1 MTVFNGETY
10 VVKSEKRDEFNPAL
24 HEFLIYKEGH
34 PEFFEGLLSWKLCQ
48 QEYGGISNLYI
59 EIWEFEDLAAME
71 TISAR
76 IFNDDKMKKIS
87 EGFHQLVEPT
97 TFSTHIWRPIA

>member
-1 MTVFNGETY
+1 MTVFNIETY

-24 HEFLIYKEGH
+24 HEFLNYKEEH
-34 PEFFEGLLSWKLCQ
+34 PALFEGLLSWRLFQ
-48 QEYGGISNLYI
+48 QEYGGIANLYI
-59 EIWEFEDLAAME
+59 EMWEFEDLAAME

-76 IFNDDKMKKIS
+76 IFNDEGMKKIS
-87 EGFHQLVEPT
+87 KGFHQLVEPT